1 MSKTKGIT
9 DMADVKFN
17 DFLLQYFMQWRFN
30 NMPPE
35 VRAQFDVYVRN
46 NDFNG
51 HMGKWR
57 THLMDAQGNN
67 KPEPD
72 PNGQEYHL
80 TDAEWEKMFKEFQNA
95 FRQMNENRASFAN
108 SVDFDQNN
116 KNALDFLDEYYG
128 AGRLFERTIT
138 VTQSAK
144 NQMQGLAQLLVSNE
158 STLKLQLSEWG
169 ITDQDI
175 QYKDLAEGIRTQK
188 YLTDDKFRDKI
199 KRLAETIT
207 AYTTNPYY
215 VSQKPGLAQAL
226 GQHDFSDISNG
237 FTENAVSPRQL
248 SEFKKS
254 YSALL
259 ARLANNGKLRDVFPS
274 NAIQNAFRG
283 AKERVAYDD
292 KNSADYVPPKRKDEL
307 NFMQTV
313 SEWVSDTYED
323 TLAKYL
329 RFTGDRLYF
338 SPEAKQIVSALHSEK
353 LKPTDGLDAVLK
365 KAGDIKKR
373 LQYKSPRATG
383 YFDWFTK
390 TMAELQKTM
399 PKAFE
404 GALSNG
410 RKMRAIISEM
420 ILIAVRDGK
429 EKEAQT
435 AMEILSVIKYGYTTS
450 KIMDALKKED
460 LTLFSDSKLSWNKTK
475 GMQFITKAMDQ
486 SIKTAFMGIGYG
498 VTMVGN
504 AFWLSGNK
512 FNGKRDKRLNGA
524 QQNWEQQ
531 TQQERNNLEAQQ
543 QQDISQRDA
552 NQQTLNDMNSMLGI
566 NSANIDTH
574 RQNLLT
580 AQQNQQNDMNTL
592 ADLQQQQA
600 QLPNEI
606 QQAQDEL
613 NNLQAQESQLNN
625 ELVQA
630 GARVAYLQSEIAN
643 PATPPANLPVYQR
656 ELDYLQRAQIPHL
669 RGMHTQVTNDIRNKQ
684 NDINDMYNQL
694 NNVIPNDIARLDAS
708 IRAQNIANNR
718 TELRLNTWTDANSTV
733 QSLSQ
738 QIVRRDEMLQ
748 HWDENHQDK
757 YRQLMA
763 YWDMLETGRD
773 THTGEMYNWFGRFSK
788 KKAQE
793 DFDAQKQNHINNYLN
808 NYSYAA

>member
-1 MSKTKGIT
+1 
-9 DMADVKFN
+9 
-17 DFLLQYFMQWRFN
+17 
-30 NMPPE
+30 
-35 VRAQFDVYVRN
+35 
-46 NDFNG
+46 
-51 HMGKWR
+51 
-57 THLMDAQGNN
+57 
-67 KPEPD
+67 
-72 PNGQEYHL
+72 
-80 TDAEWEKMFKEFQNA
+80 
-95 FRQMNENRASFAN
+95 
-108 SVDFDQNN
+108 
-116 KNALDFLDEYYG
+116 
-128 AGRLFERTIT
+128 
-138 VTQSAK
+138 
-144 NQMQGLAQLLVSNE
+144 
-158 STLKLQLSEWG
+158 
-169 ITDQDI
+169 
-175 QYKDLAEGIRTQK
+175 
-188 YLTDDKFRDKI
+188 
-199 KRLAETIT
+199 
-207 AYTTNPYY
+207 
-215 VSQKPGLAQAL
+215 
-226 GQHDFSDISNG
+226 
-237 FTENAVSPRQL
+237 
-248 SEFKKS
+248 
-254 YSALL
+254 
-259 ARLANNGKLRDVFPS
+259 
-274 NAIQNAFRG
+274 
-283 AKERVAYDD
+283 
-292 KNSADYVPPKRKDEL
+292 
-307 NFMQTV
+307 
-313 SEWVSDTYED
+313 DTYED

-338 SPEAKQIVSALHSEK
+338 SPEAKQIVSALHSEN

-460 LTLFSDSKLSWNKTK
+460 LTLFSDGKLSWNKTK
-475 GMQFITKAMDQ
+475 GMQFITKAMDK

-606 QQAQDEL
+606 QQARNEL

-643 PATPPANLPVYQR
+643 PATPPANLPVFQR

-669 RGMHTQVTNDIRNKQ
+669 RGMYTQVTNDITNKQ
-684 NDINDMYNQL
+684 NDINNMFNQL
-694 NNVIPNDIARLDAS
+694 NTVIPNDIARLDAS
-708 IRAQNIANNR
+708 IRTQNIANNR

-738 QIVRRDEMLQ
+738 QIVRRDETLQ

-788 KKAQE
+788 KKAQQ

-808 NYSYAA
+808 NYSYTA